1 MFLKW
6 VKLWRMLR
14 EDVKD
19 IKDIDKVKEQLLNE
33 LEKMRQEM
41 AELEASETER
51 KAGGKEKT
59 KGRVIGQGRYS

>member
-1 MFLKW
+1 M
-6 VKLWRMLR
+6 
-14 EDVKD
+14 KD

-59 KGRVIGQGRYS
+59 KGRVIGQGKDGREREHPYH